1 MSDMKPKQRNRR
13 ILTGVLVAVA
23 SAAAVVPLGMGLLT
37 ATRTDR
43 DVVLPVPTTTTAQ
56 ALIIK
61 PLPVRPVISAF
72 VTTPDRCP
80 TAPPAAPD
88 QPTRICDINKTAVYE
103 LGPEGLRLD
112 LTNVDSFLN
121 PLTGVQLVQ
130 MTMTAESSKQFAEFT
145 ATRVGQQVAFVRD
158 TTVVWGPKI
167 GAPIDGQVL
176 QLSGDLT
183 AEQAEEIA
191 KMLGEKR

>member
-1 MSDMKPKQRNRR
+1 
-13 ILTGVLVAVA
+13 
-23 SAAAVVPLGMGLLT
+23 
-37 ATRTDR
+37 
-43 DVVLPVPTTTTAQ
+43 
-56 ALIIK
+56 
-61 PLPVRPVISAF
+61 
-72 VTTPDRCP
+72 
-80 TAPPAAPD
+80 
-88 QPTRICDINKTAVYE
+88 
-103 LGPEGLRLD
+103 
-112 LTNVDSFLN
+112 
-121 PLTGVQLVQ
+121 